1 MSGTFE
7 HILLHSYHYKISF
20 WCFAGKEVQEFLTEQ
35 EMKEA
40 SLLSPEKFIGIIFKD
55 SMSYHLRVPRQ
66 MIPESSSH
74 LESKSKYIRYMC
86 SFKKK

>member
-1 MSGTFE
+1 MF
-7 HILLHSYHYKISF
+7 F
-20 WCFAGKEVQEFLTEQ
+20 DAGKEVQEFLTEQ

-40 SLLSPEKFIGIIFKD
+40 SLLSPEKFIGVIFKD

-74 LESKSKYIRYMC
+74 LESKSKYIRYMR
-86 SFKKK
+86 SFKKIEHYLAQFCAMLK